1 MQIAN
6 CPIPRETIS
15 VLVRHAV
22 ALRSKRHGFPNN
34 APLTGDPGQ
43 ETIGLFPSRISS
55 GSYGNS
61 RGPCALAT
69 NSDFLNVHLDFRNE
83 NGLTVRDQ
91 SANAM
96 QLRSPF
102 PMCNALNRIQRLN
115 TYKIE
120 SYEEIGNK
128 ICPNCGIDRDSGV
141 KSNSYRLNGQLDRSN
156 QLFSLISMLI
166 TTKLNAFHLL
176 TPVVFHRL
184 IRPTISHLSNDISI
198 IQAVE
203 SWQILLYHS
212 DDGCRNLVR
221 ELRTLMKLQIDR
233 KISKWF

>member
-1 MQIAN
+1 MQRIESSKSIRTTQIAN
-6 CPIPRETIS
+6 CPIPSGTIKRS

-34 APLTGDPGQ
+34 APFTGDPGR
-43 ETIGLFPSRISS
+43 ETIGPFPSRISS

-83 NGLTVRDQ
+83 NGLTARDQ

-102 PMCNALNRIQRLN
+102 PMYNALNRIQRLN

-141 KSNSYRLNGQLDRSN
+141 KSNSYRLNGQLDRFN

-166 TTKLNAFHLL
+166 ITKLKTFHLL

-184 IRPTISHLSNDISI
+184 IRPTYFTFVVRYFDNSSGRKLANSVISF
-198 IQAVE
+198 
-203 SWQILLYHS
+203 
-212 DDGCRNLVR
+212 G
-221 ELRTLMKLQIDR
+221 
-233 KISKWF
+233 